1 MLAPAPKDG
10 DRDERTTTVR
20 KTIAAATVTASL
32 LGGGAVGALL
42 LTPPLASAQDV
53 TDETVEDDLV
63 EEDRVG
69 RFRTVLDDLVA
80 AGTIDRT
87 QADAVAEALAE
98 ARPDRGSHHRPG
110 VHLDQV
116 ADAVG
121 ITVAELRT
129 ALEAG
134 DTLAEVAEANGSS
147 AEALVDALVADLDAR
162 LDERVAAGDLTQVEA
177 DARSAEAAERLT
189 DVVQRELPER
199 GFGRRHGGRGPGH
212 RSGQPPVV
220 DDDAEAEADDAA

>member
-1 MLAPAPKDG
+1 MLVAAPKDG
-10 DRDERTTTVR
+10 DRDERTSTVR

-110 VHLDQV
+110 AHLDQV
-116 ADAVG
+116 ADVLG

-134 DTLAEVAEANGSS
+134 DTLAS
-147 AEALVDALVADLDAR
+147 ATSAR
-162 LDERVAAGDLTQVEA
+162 PRPTP
-177 DARSAEAAERLT
+177 AR
-189 DVVQRELPER
+189 
-199 GFGRRHGGRGPGH
+199 RRP
-212 RSGQPPVV
+212 RSG
-220 DDDAEAEADDAA
+220 